1 MEAPGEKLRISAR
14 NGPLSTK
21 ATKKVLAASKTFV
34 HLRVL
39 GGYEFSRRLLETTIL
54 IRRRSHSLPSFHR
67 PASAAKRDRINGSDH
82 PKPRRQADPRRD
94 PAHRQ
99 PQRHLQKRAKEIES
113 VLD

>member
-21 ATKKVLAASKTFV
+21 ATKKVLAASKTFG

-54 IRRRSHSLPSFHR
+54 IRRRSHSLPCFHR
-67 PASAAKRDRINGSDH
+67 PTGAAKCNRIHRGNH
-82 PKPRRQADPRRD
+82 AKPRRQADPRGD
-94 PAHRQ
+94 PAHGQ
-99 PQRHLQKRAKEIES
+99 PQCHLQKRE
-113 VLD
+113 